1 MKKLRQNQ
9 FPKKQKTK
17 NSDFWDNLSSEEIT
31 FMNQQIEKGRVT
43 VTKDNIMKLIK
54 EADSPKKKGKH
65 QFQINNRKKRMI
77 NNQMYY
83 QCPNW

>member
-1 MKKLRQNQ
+1 
-9 FPKKQKTK
+9 
-17 NSDFWDNLSSEEIT
+17 
-31 FMNQQIEKGRVT
+31 
-43 VTKDNIMKLIK
+43 MKLIK

-83 QCPNW
+83 QCPNCNFWRFPELFRDGRAICRFCKQIGQHIHECTHSRALNATFKIVKK